1 MEITDQVT
9 VLQKR
14 QLLLPTT
21 ISKLPNT
28 ELKQASNYNADNFL
42 SKMSDFLS
50 AVTLIIFSF
59 NGARLGHD
67 AGLLQQGIDHV
78 NVVFVALGAR
88 RRRTGVRRRRR
99 RGRGRGWRWSS
110 DRRRRRRWRKRR
122 VNSDGA
128 VVVLLV
134 DVALV
139 VDGTLKTCC
148 VVIFGRRRLWSKLEK
163 NILFQNECFY
173 NAIKLQMKKPS
184 DVRCQKSNFDITSFQ
199 IYHNSI
205 ILLSFTSNFFVKVQ
219 TLPLA
224 WLYSDMVE
232 RLYPCWRPA

>member
-163 NILFQNECFY
+163 KYFVSKWMF
-173 NAIKLQMKKPS
+173 LQRNK
-184 DVRCQKSNFDITSFQ
+184 
-199 IYHNSI
+199 
-205 ILLSFTSNFFVKVQ
+205 TSNEKAIWCQ
-219 TLPLA
+219 MP
-224 WLYSDMVE
+224 E
-232 RLYPCWRPA
+232 I